1 MRRAAFFLAS
11 ISFAVGCNYP
21 APAPEAKGSSDSLI
35 VGGTTA
41 DVKSF
46 EGMIQTENDQTGPW
60 CGATLIAADWAVT
73 AAHCVIA
80 DLPGSGFQR
89 VVLGRQRSDG
99 TDGETINVTQV
110 IRHEAYN
117 DQENRNDIALLKLAT
132 KSTHT
137 PVRLATKA
145 EWPKLATAGT
155 NVTVI
160 GWGATSEGGEQSTT
174 LLQVTVPI
182 VSQTT
187 CNQQYQGII
196 DERQVCAGLPAGG
209 KDSCQGDSGG
219 PLFEKVDGQN
229 VQVGIVSFGNGCARA
244 NFSGVYTAVASFR
257 DWIQT
262 NTNGA
267 VPATTST
274 TADAGA
280 PTTTDAGVPTTDAGP
295 TTTPNSAGDEGSA
308 EDTGSAPTKTTDD
321 GSSKTTSGDDDD
333 VSDDHPKK
341 KKKPSSPATAANDA
355 PAAQRVATC
364 AMGRSS
370 ARDTGGGA
378 LTGLALLVFAARRR
392 SARGRAGSGSRAS

>member
-11 ISFAVGCNYP
+11 ISFAVGCNNP
-21 APAPEAKGSSDSLI
+21 APAPEAKGSTDSLI

-41 DVKSF
+41 DVRSF

-80 DLPGSGFQR
+80 DLPGNGFQR

-99 TDGETINVTQV
+99 TDGETINVAQV
-110 IRHEAYN
+110 IRHEAYD

-145 EWPKLATAGT
+145 EWPKLRAAGT

-182 VSQTT
+182 VSQST

-196 DERQVCAGLPAGG
+196 DERQVCAGLAGGG

-244 NFSGVYTAVASFR
+244 DFAGVYTAVASFR

-267 VPATTST
+267 VPATTPST
-274 TADAGA
+274 
-280 PTTTDAGVPTTDAGP
+280 TTTDAGVPAADAGA
-295 TTTPNSAGDEGSA
+295 TTTPTSAGDEGSS

-321 GSSKTTSGDDDD
+321 SSTKTTGDDDD
-333 VSDDHPKK
+333 DVTEERPTKK
-341 KKKPSSPATAANDA
+341 KKKPSSPAAANDA

-370 ARDTGGGA
+370 APGQGA
-378 LTGLALLVFAARRR
+378 LIGLALIALTARRR